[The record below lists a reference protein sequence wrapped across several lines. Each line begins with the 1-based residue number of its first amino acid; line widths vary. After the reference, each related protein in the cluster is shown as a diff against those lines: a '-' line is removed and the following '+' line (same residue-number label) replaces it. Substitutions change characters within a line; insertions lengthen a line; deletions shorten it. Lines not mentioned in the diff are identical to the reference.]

1 MIDRFEDHC
10 WKDVV
15 DSDVLD
21 LYRFYQR
28 DVYVGGNVALLAID
42 LYELAY
48 EGGPLPVNEVTRQF
62 PSSCGEYAWEAI
74 EPTKRLLAAAR
85 RHGLPIFF
93 TTGEARPD
101 SKPSA
106 VRATNRRR
114 DKVTAEQLAI
124 RADFAPQPGEVI
136 VRKSRASGFFGT
148 PLIAHLTQ
156 LDVRSLIVIGEAT
169 SGCVRSSV
177 VDAFSYG
184 FHVSVAEECCFD
196 RYPLT
201 HKLNLFDM
209 HHKYADVMHVDEVIA
224 ELDSAAAGAAV
235 PV

>member
-15 DSDVLD
+15 SGDVLD
-21 LYRFYQR
+21 LYRFYRR
-28 DVYVGGNVALLAID
+28 DVYVGGDAALLAVD

-48 EGGPLPVNEVTRQF
+48 QGGAHAVNEVTQQY
-62 PSSCGEYAWEAI
+62 PSSCGEHAWAAI
-74 EPTKRLLAAAR
+74 EPTKRMFAAAR
-85 RHGLPIFF
+85 RAGLPIFY

-101 SKPSA
+101 SKPST
-106 VRATNRRR
+106 VLATNRRR
-114 DKVTAEQLAI
+114 NKVTAEQLAI

-136 VRKSRASGFFGT
+136 VRKSRASAFFGT

-156 LDVRSLIVIGEAT
+156 LGIRSLIVIGEAT

-177 VDAFSYG
+177 VDAYSYG
-184 FHVSVAEECCFD
+184 FHVSLVEECCYD

-201 HKLNLFDM
+201 HKINLFDM
-209 HHKYADVMHVDEVIA
+209 HHKYADVMHLDDVLA
-224 ELDSAAAGAAV
+224 ELDASSERTAV